1 MLPRRSPLGNES
13 AGDNAG
19 TTERET
25 RMAVYDIEE
34 QEKLDDLKAWW
45 NQWGN
50 LVSGVVIAVALGVF
64 AVQGWRWWQGN
75 QAEQASVLFTAVS
88 AAAKANDVEKA
99 KEAAGQLASRFGGTG
114 YAPRAALLV
123 SKLMFDA
130 GDTAG
135 ATAQLQFVLDRAS
148 EDELKQ
154 IARIR
159 LAEIQFETKQY
170 DNALRT
176 LDAKRDEPFAGVYE
190 DLRGDILAAAGRIS
204 EARTAYQTA
213 LTKLDSKG
221 PYHGF
226 VQAKLDAIGGP
237 LTADAGKSEPMTVPA
252 NAPGVNAPGARPVPA
267 PAAPASAGT
276 SAPAK

>member
-1 MLPRRSPLGNES
+1 
-13 AGDNAG
+13 
-19 TTERET
+19 
-25 RMAVYDIEE
+25 MAVYDLEE

-45 NQWGN
+45 QQWGN
-50 LVSGVVIAVALGVF
+50 LVSGIVIAVALGVF
-64 AVQGWRWWQGN
+64 AVQAWRWWQGN
-75 QAEQASVLFTAVS
+75 QAEQASVLFTAVN

-99 KEAAGQLASRFGGTG
+99 KEASAQLAAKFGGTG

-135 ATAQLQFVLDRAS
+135 ATAQLQSVLDRAD

-159 LAEIQFETKQY
+159 LAEIQFDAKQY
-170 DNALRT
+170 DEALRT

-190 DLRGDILAAAGRIS
+190 DLRGDILAAAGRVN

-213 LTKLDSKG
+213 LTKLDAKSQ
-221 PYHGF
+221 YHGF
-226 VQAKLDAIGGP
+226 VTAKLDAIGGP
-237 LTADAGKSEPMTVPA
+237 LAADADKAAQTVPH
-252 NAPGVNAPGARPVPA
+252 VDA
-267 PAAPASAGT
+267 PAQTPASAST
-276 SAPAK
+276 APGGPSPAAAAK

>member
-1 MLPRRSPLGNES
+1 
-13 AGDNAG
+13 
-19 TTERET
+19 
-25 RMAVYDIEE
+25 MAVYDLEE

-50 LVSGVVIAVALGVF
+50 LVSGVVIAVAIGVF

-75 QAEQASVLFTAVS
+75 QAEQASVLFTAVN
-88 AAAKANDVEKA
+88 AAAKSNDVEKA
-99 KEAAGQLASRFGGTG
+99 KEAAGQLAAKFGGTG

-123 SKLMFDA
+123 AKLMFDA

-135 ATAQLQFVLDRAS
+135 ATAQLQFVLERAN

-154 IARIR
+154 IARVR
-159 LAEIQFETKQY
+159 LAEIQLDTKQY

-190 DLRGDILAAAGRIS
+190 DLRGDVLVAAGRTS

-213 LTKLDSKG
+213 LTKLDAKG
-221 PYHGF
+221 QYYSF

-237 LTADAGKSEPMTVPA
+237 LTADTGKNAPMTPPA
-252 NAPGVNAPGARPVPA
+252 NAAGVNAPAARPVPA
-267 PAAPASAGT
+267 PAAPGSANT

>member
-1 MLPRRSPLGNES
+1 
-13 AGDNAG
+13 
-19 TTERET
+19 
-25 RMAVYDIEE
+25 MAVYDLEE

-45 NQWGN
+45 NRWGN
-50 LVSGVVIAVALGVF
+50 LVSGVVVAVALGVF
-64 AVQGWRWWQGN
+64 AVQGWRWWQGS
-75 QAEQASVLFTAVS
+75 QAEQASVLFAAVNT
-88 AAAKANDVEKA
+88 AAKSNDVEKA
-99 KEAAGQLASRFGGTG
+99 KEAAGQLAAKFGGTG

-123 SKLMFDA
+123 AKLMFDA

-135 ATAQLQFVLDRAS
+135 ATAQLQSVLDRAS

-176 LDAKRDEPFAGVYE
+176 LDARRDEPFAGVYE
-190 DLRGDILAAAGRIS
+190 DLRGDILAAAGRTS

-221 PYHGF
+221 QYYSF

-237 LTADAGKSEPMTVPA
+237 LAADGGKSAPTMGAAGAPPA
-252 NAPGVNAPGARPVPA
+252 NAPLSRPATVPDTSGSTSTGAPP
-267 PAAPASAGT
+267 
-276 SAPAK
+276 K

>member
-1 MLPRRSPLGNES
+1 
-13 AGDNAG
+13 
-19 TTERET
+19 
-25 RMAVYDIEE
+25 MAVYDLEE

-50 LVSGVVIAVALGVF
+50 LVTGVVIALALGVF
-64 AVQGWRWWQGN
+64 AVQGWRWWQSN
-75 QAEQASVLFTAVS
+75 QAEQASVLFNAVNT
-88 AAAKANDVEKA
+88 AAKANDVEKA
-99 KEAAGQLASRFGGTG
+99 KEAAGQLAARFGGTG

-130 GDTAG
+130 GDAAG
-135 ATAQLQFVLDRAS
+135 ATAQLQFVLDRAN

-159 LAEIQFETKQY
+159 LAEVQFDTKQY

-190 DLRGDILAAAGRIS
+190 DLRGDILAAAGRVS

-213 LTKLDSKG
+213 LTKLDAKG
-221 PYHGF
+221 QYHSF

-237 LTADAGKSEPMTVPA
+237 LTNDAPKSEPMTPPQA
-252 NAPGVNAPGARPVPA
+252 GAPPPNPPVSRPVPA
-267 PAAPASAGT
+267 APQGAAST
-276 SAPAK
+276 TAPAK